1 VRLLG
6 LALVTLIVLIQYPL
20 WLGKGSWLR
29 AAEID
34 RQLATRKAKNA
45 ELERRNAALAA
56 EVKDLKTGTEAIE
69 ERARQELG
77 LVRSDEVFYQYVER
91 KDVEKPTQRQRPA
104 DAAGR

>member
-34 RQLATRKAKNA
+34 RQLAARKAKNA
-45 ELERRNAALAA
+45 ELDRRNTALAA

-69 ERARQELG
+69 ERARQDLG
-77 LVRSDEVFYQYVER
+77 MVRPDEVFYQYPNEA
-91 KDVEKPTQRQRPA
+91 K
-104 DAAGR
+104 AAPKK